1 MNAKTRR
8 YLLSGASLLGGFLLV
23 ALVTFVVRP
32 LQTDSA
38 HLMGTLT
45 VKGGV
50 VIHAGEFELGKGLF
64 GWYTANL
71 TGTAAPPIQGDI
83 TVAFEGPSQL
93 NYILNS
99 RLPPGLSISNKG
111 HPWYEST
118 AGSLRGVSP
127 GDRVAINLRMQEPAA
142 AGEYRLILKNAKTE
156 QVYLTMPIT
165 FKAAAET
172 TTATKAAAEA
182 AAATEEPCH

>member
-1 MNAKTRR
+1 MDTRTRR
-8 YLLSGASLLGGFLLV
+8 YLISGASLLGGFLLV

-32 LQTDSA
+32 LQTDGA

-93 NYILNS
+93 NYIQNS
-99 RLPPGLSISNKG
+99 RLPPGLPISNKG
-111 HPWYEST
+111 HPWYELDGAT
-118 AGSLRGVSP
+118 LRNVSP
-127 GDRVAINLRMQEPAA
+127 GDRVAINLRMQAPAE
-142 AGEYRLILKNAKTE
+142 AGEYKLVLRNAKTQ

-172 TTATKAAAEA
+172 ATAA
-182 AAATEEPCH
+182 EEPCH